1 MPFSADSQICAALL
15 RTGDKALE
23 PKAALKWAKA
33 ICRAL
38 KPKDQAKD
46 ELGKKQSASINTLSL
61 ISGVVVVS
69 GTGEEDV
76 RGDGQVEDKARLAFQ
91 AFDFMQGG
99 AITATECT
107 ILFLSLWRAV
117 AIMSGL
123 GSELPDGRMER
134 NTAALL
140 KWINKDS
147 TKKVVALLL
156 PDCTPKAFLRKC
168 LARASTTSLRW

>member
-38 KPKDQAKD
+38 KPKDQVFMISLVLFSLSLILNHPAPPIPFNSIQAKD
-46 ELGKKQSASINTLSL
+46 ELGKKQAANINTLSL
-61 ISGVVVVS
+61 ISGVVVIS

-107 ILFLSLWRAV
+107 ILFLRYRSPWKH
-117 AIMSGL
+117 I
-123 GSELPDGRMER
+123 
-134 NTAALL
+134 
-140 KWINKDS
+140 
-147 TKKVVALLL
+147 
-156 PDCTPKAFLRKC
+156 
-168 LARASTTSLRW
+168 